1 MDGSYVS
8 DRLMQEIG
16 RLGINPEYGSNCRS
30 PSNCRKLHGVV
41 ADKLTAMGVEGADEA
56 ALECIVGY
64 ADVLCKKWHGSG
76 VMADRMIKRWL
87 RAHDSDA
94 RARGGSGTGTDPE
107 RREDGDERGG
117 SGSGGEA
124 PERDGGDGQSQGEGG
139 SGEGSP
145 EDGESEDGSGTGD
158 GSDPDEG
165 DGDGD
170 GGSGSGDGTQ
180 RMPEGSEEGSD
191 EEDPEDGEDQEEE
204 EDDQEEEDG
213 TEEEQEK
220 EQDARDQ
227 PQDGQ
232 EEPPQED
239 VLPEYEFED
248 GWIPPSDFAKM
259 VECVRMGFN
268 LALYGPAGCGK
279 TEILVHVAQVLDV
292 PIYITEAPQMSY
304 DITGFVDAK
313 GEFVPTPFSL
323 AFENG
328 GIAAVDEMDRATPE
342 ALIAMNAPVANGLM
356 YHPGLRREVGRHRDC
371 VFMAT
376 LNTVGLGASQEYN
389 TANKLD
395 ASTRDRFIWFR
406 VGYEERIDLAV
417 AKGDRNLVSFAQD
430 WRQACDRA
438 EVYDA
443 ICSYRVVRDFKRLCE
458 SPHFGVMDAIDKCLV
473 KGGVPKET
481 CETILRYMTR
491 DNRYH
496 KAFREYVRTM
506 EAAA

>member
-30 PSNCRKLHGVV
+30 PNNCRKLHGVV

-107 RREDGDERGG
+107 RREDGSGG
-117 SGSGGEA
+117 SGSEGGA
-124 PERDGGDGQSQGEGG
+124 PEREEGDGPSQGEGG

-145 EDGESEDGSGTGD
+145 EDGGAEDGSGTGD
-158 GSDPDEG
+158 CSDPDE
-165 DGDGD
+165 GDGD

-180 RMPEGSEEGSD
+180 RMPEGSEEGSE

-204 EDDQEEEDG
+204 EDDQEEERR
-213 TEEEQEK
+213 TEQEQEQEQ

-227 PQDGQ
+227 PQGED
-232 EEPPQED
+232 EPPQED

-268 LALYGPAGCGK
+268 LALYGPTGCGK

>member
-8 DRLMQEIG
+8 DRLMQEIE

-41 ADKLTAMGVEGADEA
+41 ADKLAAMGVEGADEA

-94 RARGGSGTGTDPE
+94 RARGGSGTGDGQESEE
-107 RREDGDERGG
+107 RDGSGG
-117 SGSGGEA
+117 SGSEGGA

-145 EDGESEDGSGTGD
+145 EDGGAEDGSGAGD

-165 DGDGD
+165 DGDEEGD
-170 GGSGSGDGTQ
+170 GGSGSKDGTQ
-180 RMPEGSEEGSD
+180 RMPEGSEEGS
-191 EEDPEDGEDQEEE
+191 EDDQEDEEE
-204 EDDQEEEDG
+204 EEDQEEEDG
-213 TEEEQEK
+213 TEEEQDKEQEK
-220 EQDARDQ
+220 EQDSRDQ
-227 PQDGQ
+227 PQEGQ

-248 GWIPPSDFAKM
+248 GWIPPGDFAKM

-491 DNRYH
+491 DDRYH

>member
-8 DRLMQEIG
+8 DRLMQEIE
-16 RLGINPEYGSNCRS
+16 RLGINPEYGSNCRR
-30 PSNCRKLHGVV
+30 PNNCRKLHGVV

-94 RARGGSGTGTDPE
+94 RARGGSGAGDGQESEE
-107 RREDGDERGG
+107 RDGSGG
-117 SGSGGEA
+117 SGSEGGA
-124 PERDGGDGQSQGEGG
+124 PERDEGDGQSQGEGG

-145 EDGESEDGSGTGD
+145 EDGGAEDGSGTGD
-158 GSDPDEG
+158 GSDPEEG
-165 DGDGD
+165 PEEGPEDD
-170 GGSGSGDGTQ
+170 GGDDDGSRSDKTPP
-180 RMPEGSEEGSD
+180 MPEGSEE
-191 EEDPEDGEDQEEE
+191 EEGQEERR
-204 EDDQEEEDG
+204 
-213 TEEEQEK
+213 TEQE
-220 EQDARDQ
+220 QDTRDQ
-227 PQDGQ
+227 PRDGQ
-232 EEPPQED
+232 EEPPRED

-248 GWIPPSDFAKM
+248 GWIPPGDFAKM

-395 ASTRDRFIWFR
+395 ASTRDRYIWFR